1 MASYAVTRGCTAL
14 GHSYGNKRQPAQ
26 VVHGEG
32 VGRVARWWCADHECQ
47 RGGCCLRGGCF
58 DCLDLHYSKPKG
70 EPVSGE
76 RYRSRGV

>member
-47 RGGCCLRGGCF
+47 RGGCLEEAGREEF
-58 DCLDLHYSKPKG
+58 EG
-70 EPVSGE
+70 EEEWKVHLKWLSE
-76 RYRSRGV
+76 RYFSH